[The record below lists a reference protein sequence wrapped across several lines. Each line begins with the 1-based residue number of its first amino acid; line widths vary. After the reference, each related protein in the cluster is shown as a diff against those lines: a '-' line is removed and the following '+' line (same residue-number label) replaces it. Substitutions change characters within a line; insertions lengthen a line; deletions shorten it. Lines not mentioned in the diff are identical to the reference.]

1 MNQKNL
7 RLINLEKIKI
17 NIMIEKNILFTFL
30 FSTTLFSQGNIEIIS
45 LQDAIDIALEKN
57 INIKQ
62 SELNLKNSELSKS
75 DAIGNFLPN
84 IGASANHQWNVGRG
98 INVTT
103 NIIEEITT
111 QFSSATASV
120 GLPVYSGSRN
130 VYQLHRAN
138 LEILASKYQLE
149 DIKDDVKLFVA
160 NSYLQIMF
168 NKEILKVQKSQ
179 LEITKEEYKRTKDL
193 IESGIF
199 SPRQIFE
206 IEANLASQEQ
216 NVVLA
221 ENNLR
226 DVKLNLAQVLLID
239 NYESFDIAD
248 EDFSIP
254 FSDILENSP
263 KEIYEK
269 AKTFRN
275 DIKLAETN
283 ISIAEKDINIAKSFR
298 LPSLTSFYSFNT
310 RVSYLENAPSFNDQL
325 DFNKGQTYGF
335 GLNIPIF
342 QGKAISNNIERSKIN
357 LDRLKFQ
364 YEQEKLNLE
373 NTINQAYNDLVGAIK
388 FYEASNKTVKS
399 LESAFEDA
407 SDRFLLGSLNSF
419 DFIQSKQLYEAA
431 VSENIRAKFDYIFR
445 LKVLE
450 FYFGL
455 PLSIPMDN

>member
-30 FSTTLFSQGNIEIIS
+30 FSTALFSQGNIEIIS

-75 DAIGNFLPN
+75 DAIGNFFPN

-310 RVSYLENAPSFNDQL
+310 RVSYLDNAPSFNDQL

-419 DFIQSKQLYEAA
+419 DFIQSKQLYETA

>member
-30 FSTTLFSQGNIEIIS
+30 FSTALFSQGNIEIIS

-75 DAIGNFLPN
+75 DAIGNFFPN

-298 LPSLTSFYSFNT
+298 LPSLTSFYSFST
-310 RVSYLENAPSFNDQL
+310 RVSYLDNAPSFNDQL

-419 DFIQSKQLYEAA
+419 DFIQSKQLYETA

>member
-30 FSTTLFSQGNIEIIS
+30 FSTALFSQGNIEIIS